1 MSFNPDPSKQAQE
14 VTFGKKT
21 KKEYHPSLELELLQY
36 YACLAI
42 TGAIR
47 ATSREKLYE
56 ELGLESLQLSL
67 WFRKLSCFYKLF
79 NSEYPHYLFKVIP
92 SRSSSYVTGN
102 INNIPLLKTRHTFLK
117 IPFFP
122 WTTIEWNKTVRLP
135 YLVYLK
141 FKPHV
146 A

>member
-102 INNIPLLKTRHTFLK
+102 ILFLSLKQGILFITVPSSRQLLLNG
-117 IPFFP
+117 I
-122 WTTIEWNKTVRLP
+122 N
-135 YLVYLK
+135 LVIT
-141 FKPHV
+141 
-146 A
+146 